1 MTKEQKMQFALR
13 IGVFGTF
20 FGHGWFALFAKPA
33 WIPLLTSLGFSN
45 ETALVLLPMIGVLDI
60 IVALIVLFKPIKL
73 VLIWAMI
80 WAFLAAL
87 SRLTAGQPF
96 CEFVERT
103 ALWICPLVLLI
114 INGWP
119 KKWKDLLIV

>member
-1 MTKEQKMQFALR
+1 MT
-13 IGVFGTF
+13 
-20 FGHGWFALFAKPA
+20 
-33 WIPLLTSLGFSN
+33 
-45 ETALVLLPMIGVLDI
+45 
-60 IVALIVLFKPIKL
+60 
-73 VLIWAMI
+73 

-114 INGWP
+114 IDGWP